1 MTGVQHRQAGHLA
14 RRAPDAV
21 PLAHHPCPEPAA
33 AGGNAPAGSAV
44 TSAQVGSQS
53 GSQRAQ
59 SLGHVRRRHAI
70 LVAGD
75 SHAGRHRATSGV
87 RVELIWEQEAA
98 GSNPAIPTRFFEC
111 VVSLWKQAATRRQLS
126 PDAGRR
132 GWVAVHVG
140 CGVAPRCRGIGVR
153 PAGRTSVHGIVTRS
167 QASGRRPAE
176 GRRLYCLSRTR
187 RAGWQERSRF
197 RPRGAFISLSCRGAD
212 VRRAFRCDSRGEGA
226 ASPRSGDPQ
235 LECG

>member
-44 TSAQVGSQS
+44 TSAQVGAKVGANVHSHW
-53 GSQRAQ
+53 
-59 SLGHVRRRHAI
+59 GHVRRRHAI

-87 RVELIWEQEAA
+87 RVELIWEQAVR
-98 GSNPAIPTRFFEC
+98 GSNPRIPTRFFEC
-111 VVSLWKQAATRRQLS
+111 VVNLCKLGPTRRRLS

-140 CGVAPRCRGIGVR
+140 CAVAPRCRGIRLR
-153 PAGRTSVHGIVTRS
+153 PAGRNFSSLDRHAFAGIRSPARGEATLLSQPIHTEHGGG
-167 QASGRRPAE
+167 SG
-176 GRRLYCLSRTR
+176 
-187 RAGWQERSRF
+187 AGLDRVGPHF
-197 RPRGAFISLSCRGAD
+197 TVMHAD
-212 VRRAFRCDSRGEGA
+212 VSKLPAPDS
-226 ASPRSGDPQ
+226 
-235 LECG
+235 

>member
-1 MTGVQHRQAGHLA
+1 VQWPADGYDTDTTVANPALCLVRAGRARHRVDRGRMTGVQHRQAGHLA

-87 RVELIWEQEAA
+87 RVELIWEQEVR
-98 GSNPAIPTRFFEC
+98 GSNPRIPTRFFEC
-111 VVSLWKQAATRRQLS
+111 VVSLWKQAATRRQLL

-140 CGVAPRCRGIGVR
+140 CAVAPRRRGIRLR
-153 PAGRTSVHGIVTRS
+153 PFAQNGQYRASAVDRAAVASVWLVGGSH
-167 QASGRRPAE
+167 
-176 GRRLYCLSRTR
+176 
-187 RAGWQERSRF
+187 
-197 RPRGAFISLSCRGAD
+197 D
-212 VRRAFRCDSRGEGA
+212 
-226 ASPRSGDPQ
+226 
-235 LECG
+235 